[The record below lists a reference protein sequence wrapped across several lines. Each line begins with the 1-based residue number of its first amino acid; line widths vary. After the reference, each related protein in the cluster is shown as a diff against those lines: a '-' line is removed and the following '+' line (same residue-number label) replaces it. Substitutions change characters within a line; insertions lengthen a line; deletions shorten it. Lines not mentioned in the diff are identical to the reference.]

1 MTPLGIFGTS
11 GFARE
16 VDDVACA
23 LALRTVF
30 IARDAAERDAWGRS
44 GEVMLEADIGNGC
57 GMQFAIGIG
66 DPGLRRKVARRHGAA
81 LQFINLIHP
90 SATFGRGQRALL
102 EQRRGVTVCAGV
114 RFMNSIQ
121 VGDFTVFSLNA
132 TIGHDCIVDDF
143 VTIAPGVNVSGHVH
157 IGSAC
162 WLGTGAAVNQGTV
175 RAKRSIGEG
184 TVIGSGAVVIHDCEP
199 GAVYAG
205 VPARKLP

>member
-1 MTPLGIFGTS
+1 MTTLGIFGTS

-16 VDDVACA
+16 VDDIACA
-23 LALRTVF
+23 LELRTVF
-30 IARDAAERDAWGRS
+30 IARDAAERDAWSRPA
-44 GEVMLEADIGNGC
+44 EVILEAEIVSGC

-66 DPGLRRKVARRHGAA
+66 DPSLRRKVALRHGAA
-81 LQFINLIHP
+81 LNFINLIHP
-90 SATFGRGQRALL
+90 SASFGRGQRALL
-102 EQRRGVTVCAGV
+102 EKRRGVTVCAGV

-162 WLGTGAAVNQGTV
+162 WLGTGAAINQGT
-175 RAKRSIGEG
+175 AQGKRLIGAG
-184 TVIGSGAVVIHDCEP
+184 TVIGSGAVVVRDCAP
-199 GAVYAG
+199 GAVYVG
-205 VPARKLP
+205 VPAKRIP

>member
-1 MTPLGIFGTS
+1 MTRLGIFGTS

-16 VDDVACA
+16 VDDIACA
-23 LALRTVF
+23 LDLRTVF
-30 IARDAAERDAWGRS
+30 IARDTAERDAWGRP
-44 GEVMLEADIGNGC
+44 GEVMLEADVGNGR

-66 DPGLRRKVARRHGAA
+66 DPALRRKVAQRHGAT
-81 LQFINLIHP
+81 LDFVNLIHP
-90 SATFGRGQRALL
+90 TATFGRGQRRLL
-102 EQRRGVTVCAGV
+102 DQRRGVIVCAGV

-143 VTIAPGVNVSGHVH
+143 STIAPGVNISGQVH

-162 WLGTGAAVNQGTV
+162 WLGTGAAINQGTAQA
-175 RAKRSIGEG
+175 RLCIGAG
-184 TVIGSGAVVIHDCEP
+184 TVIGSGAVVIGDCEP

-205 VPARKLP
+205 VPARRLT

>member
-1 MTPLGIFGTS
+1 M
-11 GFARE
+11 
-16 VDDVACA
+16 
-23 LALRTVF
+23 
-30 IARDAAERDAWGRS
+30 
-44 GEVMLEADIGNGC
+44 
-57 GMQFAIGIG
+57 
-66 DPGLRRKVARRHGAA
+66 
-81 LQFINLIHP
+81 
-90 SATFGRGQRALL
+90 L